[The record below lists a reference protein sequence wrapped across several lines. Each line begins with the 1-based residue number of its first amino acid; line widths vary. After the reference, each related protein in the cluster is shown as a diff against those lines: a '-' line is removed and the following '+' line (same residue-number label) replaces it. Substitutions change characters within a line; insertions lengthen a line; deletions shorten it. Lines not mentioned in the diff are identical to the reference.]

1 MVVLKYIYIFTAK
14 DIPIEKG
21 DKIMEEI
28 INRVVSI
35 DKKASD
41 ILKQTEEY
49 INSKEKDIR
58 STIENMK
65 TEIMEKTQQEIKSL
79 YELAEEEAENEADRI
94 KTNTKEESDGLTAK
108 FSSIREKLDNQ
119 LFSRIFK

>member
-1 MVVLKYIYIFTAK
+1 
-14 DIPIEKG
+14 
-21 DKIMEEI
+21 MEDI

-49 INSKEKDIR
+49 LNSKEKDIR
-58 STIENMK
+58 SKIEDMR
-65 TEIMEKTQQEIKSL
+65 TEVMEKTQLEIKSL
-79 YELAEEEAENEADRI
+79 YETAVKEAEGEADKVRA
-94 KTNTKEESDGLTAK
+94 NTKAESDGLAAK
-108 FSSIREKLDNQ
+108 FASIREKLDNQ